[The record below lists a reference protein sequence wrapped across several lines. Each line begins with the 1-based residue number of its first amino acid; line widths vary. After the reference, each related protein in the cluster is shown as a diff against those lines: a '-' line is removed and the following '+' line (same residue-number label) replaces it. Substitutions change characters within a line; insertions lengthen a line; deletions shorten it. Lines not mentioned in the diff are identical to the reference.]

1 MALCSHPHQIRP
13 LASYGEQH
21 KRASPCSAGAPTSS
35 PTIFLSRIAPALVSS
50 HQPDNSVF
58 SAYWTS
64 AQHSTAQNPKQAS
77 SFLLDADQPPAPS
90 SPPKLAAAAAWM
102 LTPRGWPES
111 VPHLDIAGSPAGPAA
126 AAPGAALCLGSS
138 TVRSSLV
145 ADASLHHGR
154 GRDHRRVS
162 SSCRAWP
169 QSHQTTPSAA
179 AKLKLEEARNSTLKK
194 LERSHVLQIFKKHC
208 VL

>member
-1 MALCSHPHQIRP
+1 MNSTN
-13 LASYGEQH
+13 E
-21 KRASPCSAGAPTSS
+21 
-35 PTIFLSRIAPALVSS
+35 LVSS
-50 HQPDNSVF
+50 T
-58 SAYWTS
+58 YWAS
-64 AQHSTAQNPKQAS
+64 AQHSTAQIPKQSS

-138 TVRSSLV
+138 AVRSSLV

-194 LERSHVLQIFKKHC
+194 LERSHVLQILKKHC

>member
-1 MALCSHPHQIRP
+1 MVNSTN
-13 LASYGEQH
+13 E
-21 KRASPCSAGAPTSS
+21 
-35 PTIFLSRIAPALVSS
+35 LVSS
-50 HQPDNSVF
+50 GTRSAAVECPAVVSLTRGPHTCRPTCQWPNCRLPNCSESPSV
-58 SAYWTS
+58 SSTYWAS
-64 AQHSTAQNPKQAS
+64 AQHSTAQIPKQSS

-90 SPPKLAAAAAWM
+90 SPPKLAAAATWM

-138 TVRSSLV
+138 AVRSSLV

-179 AKLKLEEARNSTLKK
+179 AKLKLEEALNSTLKK
-194 LERSHVLQIFKKHC
+194 LERSHVLQILKKHC